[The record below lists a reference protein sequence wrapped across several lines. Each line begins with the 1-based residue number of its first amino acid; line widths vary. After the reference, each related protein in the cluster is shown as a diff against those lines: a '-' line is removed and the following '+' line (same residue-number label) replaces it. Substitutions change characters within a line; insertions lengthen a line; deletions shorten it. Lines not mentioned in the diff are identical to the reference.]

1 MSHAVTTSNPKRS
14 DGVFALEVNGESSYT
29 SSHRCRIGPWALSS
43 SSWQMTVSPYVLLS
57 LIAGLGGLSYQ
68 QAAALAR
75 KGGAVLVLLWTVG
88 VTMVLLMP
96 LAFPN
101 WQTASFFS
109 ATLIQQPPTF
119 NFLSL
124 YIPANPFYSLS
135 NNIVPAVVVF
145 SVFVGVALIGI
156 NEKGPLLNSLGVCI
170 NALGRVTGWIVRL
183 APSGVFAII
192 ASATGAMR
200 LPDSGSAWTLIYPA
214 FSVAVPQPDVLAVP
228 LAYGV
233 PRGERN
239 WPTLSILGST

>member
-14 DGVFALEVNGESSYT
+14 DGVFALEVNGESSYLHKF
-29 SSHRCRIGPWALSS
+29 SSVSDWALDAFIQLL
-43 SSWQMTVSPYVLLS
+43 QMTVLPYVLLS

-156 NEKGPLLNSLGVCI
+156 N
-170 NALGRVTGWIVRL
+170 
-183 APSGVFAII
+183 
-192 ASATGAMR
+192 
-200 LPDSGSAWTLIYPA
+200 
-214 FSVAVPQPDVLAVP
+214 
-228 LAYGV
+228 
-233 PRGERN
+233 
-239 WPTLSILGST
+239 